1 VVARKPDPIDACAD
15 SRFTDLVVR
24 RERRE
29 PRQYL
34 FGEEDFRGLTI
45 RVNRHVLI
53 PRPETELLVDAV
65 LARVTPAAKVAD
77 LGTGSGC
84 VAVALAVAR
93 PGLEITAIDTSKEAL
108 EIARENARANRVDD
122 RIRFEIGDLA
132 RLPEAWSMDAIVS
145 NPPYVSEEE
154 GATLAPE
161 VRDWEPKQAL
171 VPGPTGSEA
180 YEALAP
186 QALRALRPGGL
197 VAVELGYRSDAAA
210 RGIFTAAGFEAI
222 EVLPDL
228 RGIPRVLVA
237 RRRR

>member
-1 VVARKPDPIDACAD
+1 
-15 SRFTDLVVR
+15 
-24 RERRE
+24 
-29 PRQYL
+29 
-34 FGEEDFRGLTI
+34 
-45 RVNRHVLI
+45 
-53 PRPETELLVDAV
+53 
-65 LARVTPAAKVAD
+65 
-77 LGTGSGC
+77 
-84 VAVALAVAR
+84 
-93 PGLEITAIDTSKEAL
+93 
-108 EIARENARANRVDD
+108 
-122 RIRFEIGDLA
+122 
-132 RLPEAWSMDAIVS
+132 
-145 NPPYVSEEE
+145 
-154 GATLAPE
+154 